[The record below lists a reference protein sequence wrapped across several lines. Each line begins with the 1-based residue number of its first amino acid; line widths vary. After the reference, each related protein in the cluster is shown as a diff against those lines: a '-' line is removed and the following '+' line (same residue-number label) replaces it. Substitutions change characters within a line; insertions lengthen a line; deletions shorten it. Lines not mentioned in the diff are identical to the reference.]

1 MPITS
6 QLAAIREMT
15 AEELQEHSDALY
27 AKCDGN
33 SLSLS
38 SEEQRELLAC
48 SVNYFHLTG
57 QPIPQAPQLV

>member
-6 QLAAIREMT
+6 QLAAIREMKP
-15 AEELQEHSDALY
+15 EDLQEHSDALY

-33 SLSLS
+33 SMSLS

-48 SVNYFHLTG
+48 SVNYFQLTG
-57 QPIPQAPQLV
+57 QPIPPASQLA